1 MRTLLPIALLA
12 VIVLAFF
19 SDVLLGDRVLLTTNP
34 ARYEPWSH
42 YASDDEISDRASRT
56 DALFTYLPRQA
67 ELARRIRAGDFP
79 LWNPNVFCG
88 APFFADPQSRVLYPF
103 SLALAFVDPVRA
115 FGYDVALHVF
125 LAMLGMYVF
134 LRTIGASVA
143 GSLAGAISYGFSSFF
158 ASRMGHPTF
167 VAAAAY
173 IPFLFFAYER
183 ARRGLR
189 GGALAL
195 LAFLTL
201 GYLAGFPQV
210 FLFGVMSLVIYALY
224 LAAEGALA
232 REPGQIAG
240 LIRSLA
246 IPAGLSLL
254 LVSVHLVPFKEFV
267 DNSAGLGYDFETMKR
282 VHMWSPLFL
291 IRSLFP
297 NFFGNPAD
305 GTSWIVL
312 LKRDVHHQNV
322 GFLVYCGAGSL
333 LLAWGSLAYARA
345 SRQIRA
351 MLLLLIVSVGLATSG
366 AVLKAAY
373 AVMPFIGY
381 SQIDRISVI
390 SCFSLS
396 VLCGLVTSAVWSG
409 AHPKRNRAFVLI
421 VAAVLAV
428 IVIASIAFLAMQ
440 SEVSQAFAGLA
451 GQLDAGLLERAGHAV
466 LGEWA
471 GGTEDAWFAFVSL
484 QIIAGLVFFIAAAGA
499 LIAAA
504 RAGARGRKVASVVFL
519 VLLAIDVSLAARAFY
534 VTQSGGVFGKTAGI
548 EFLSEALGEPGTW
561 RYANFGSAEGAFP
574 TNTGQVF
581 GLHSVEGRATAVPEA
596 YADFMHWAREVP
608 KGRDAQPGFG
618 GHLFMGALGAAC
630 GRYMVASHGGSQ
642 LAGPGYAPVYDGDM
656 LIYEN
661 PRALEKGFCAAMS
674 GVEHV
679 DLRGEAVLCA
689 ARALANASVFRA
701 GAARVVSYEADRIE
715 FDVLADKRCYL
726 IVQDLFYPGWQAT
739 VDGGRS
745 RIQRTDIGFRAVALE
760 RGRHRI
766 VMEFRPKSF
775 KIGLVLTCIGIG
787 LSVIYATKATT
798 RSKS

>member
-1 MRTLLPIALLA
+1 MRTLLPIAILA

-34 ARYEPWSH
+34 AQYEPWSH
-42 YASDDEISDRASRT
+42 YAADDETSARASRT

-125 LAMLGMYVF
+125 LAMLGMYLF
-134 LRTIGASVA
+134 MRAIGASAA
-143 GSLAGAISYGFSSFF
+143 GSLAGAISYGLSSFF
-158 ASRMGHPTF
+158 ATRMGHPTF

-189 GGALAL
+189 GGVVAL
-195 LAFLTL
+195 LVFLTL
-201 GYLAGFPQV
+201 GYFAGFPQV
-210 FLFGVMSLVIYALY
+210 FLFGVMSLVIYAFY
-224 LAAEGALA
+224 MAAEGALA

-305 GTSWIVL
+305 GNNYIVL
-312 LKRDVHHQNV
+312 LKQDVHHQNI
-322 GFLVYCGAGSL
+322 GFLVYCGAGSF

-345 SRQIRA
+345 SRHIRA
-351 MLLLLIVSVGLATSG
+351 MLLLLIMSVGLATSG
-366 AVLKAAY
+366 AVLRAAY

-390 SCFSLS
+390 SCFSVS
-396 VLCGLVTSAVWSG
+396 ALCGLVLSAVWSG
-409 AHPKRNRAFVLI
+409 AYPKRDRAFVRV
-421 VAAVLAV
+421 VAAALAV
-428 IVIASIAFLAMQ
+428 VVIASIAFLAMG
-440 SEVSQAFAGLA
+440 SEVSHAFAGLMSH
-451 GQLDAGLLERAGHAV
+451 LDAGLLERAGHAA

-471 GGTEDAWFAFVSL
+471 DGAEDAWFAFVSL
-484 QIIAGLVFFIAAAGA
+484 QVILGLVFFVAAAGA

-504 RAGARGRKVASVVFL
+504 RARGAGRKVASVVFL
-519 VLLAIDVSLAARAFY
+519 VLLALDVSLAARTFY
-534 VTQSGGVFGKTAGI
+534 VTQSGTVLGRTAGI
-548 EFLSEALGEPGTW
+548 EFLDEALGEPGTW
-561 RYANFGSAEGAFP
+561 RYANFYNAEGALP

-581 GLHSVEGRATAVPEA
+581 GLHSVLGRATAVPEA
-596 YADFMHWAREVP
+596 YADFMYWAREVP
-608 KGRDAQPGFG
+608 KGRDTQPGSG
-618 GHLFMGALGAAC
+618 GHLFVGALGAAC
-630 GRYMVASHGGSQ
+630 GRYVVAGHGGGERP
-642 LAGPGYAPVYDGDM
+642 GPGYRLLYDGDM
-656 LIYEN
+656 LVCEN

-674 GVEHV
+674 DVEHV
-679 DLRGEAVLCA
+679 DLRGEVVLGA
-689 ARALANASVFRA
+689 ARALANPSVFRA
-701 GAARVVSYEADRIE
+701 GAAKVVSYEADRIE
-715 FDVLADKRCYL
+715 FDVTADKRCYF

-745 RIQRTDIGFRAVALE
+745 RIQRTDIGFRAVPLE
-760 RGRHRI
+760 PGRHRI
-766 VMEFRPKSF
+766 VMEFRPRSF
-775 KIGLVLTCIGIG
+775 NIGLLLTCIGIG
-787 LSVIYATKATT
+787 LSVIYATKAKT